1 MMDAIR
7 LDGSCEI
14 EEMTVSQLPVP
25 RPRPGWLRVRVEA
38 FGINAWDL
46 PASVLQEVFD
56 AVKAGE
62 MSVPIARVFRG
73 LEQVPDAHRAIESHA
88 VPGKNVVV
96 LG

>member
-38 FGINAWDL
+38 FGINE
-46 PASVLQEVFD
+46 SE
-56 AVKAGE
+56 
-62 MSVPIARVFRG
+62 SHSRRG
-73 LEQVPDAHRAIESHA
+73 LSDPDFTYPR
-88 VPGKNVVV
+88 V
-96 LG
+96 LGIEGVGIVDEVAPGSAIQPGQQVAFMMGGLGR